1 MNENNKIIIFLV
13 SIPVIAIIIIFLIL
27 RVNFAPSFS
36 PAEQKVFTFTDE
48 RTPKLTERK
57 SLSFGS
63 LKSPINLTQSRESE
77 FPKTSLA
84 EIVPPPAIAE
94 KRVSFILV
102 NQKRKFAIID
112 GKLVHE
118 GDKMDNHSIARIEKD
133 KILLKNRE
141 GEKWLKLD

>member
-1 MNENNKIIIFLV
+1 MNENNKINIFLV
-13 SIPVIAIIIIFLIL
+13 SIPVIAIIIIFFIL
-27 RVNFAPSFS
+27 RVNFTPSLS
-36 PAEQKVFTFTDE
+36 PAEQKVFTFTNE
-48 RTPKLTERK
+48 HTPKLTERK
-57 SLSFGS
+57 SFSVGS
-63 LKSPINLTQSRESE
+63 LKSPINLTQSRERE

-118 GDKMDNHSIARIEKD
+118 GD
-133 KILLKNRE
+133 
-141 GEKWLKLD
+141 

>member
-1 MNENNKIIIFLV
+1 VNENNKIIIFLV
-13 SIPVIAIIIIFLIL
+13 SIPVIAIIIIFIIL

-36 PAEQKVFTFTDE
+36 PTEQKVFTFTDE
-48 RTPKLTERK
+48 HIPKLTERR
-57 SLSFGS
+57 SLSVSS

-77 FPKTSLA
+77 FPTTSLA
-84 EIVPPPAIAE
+84 EIVPPPAIAG